1 MIGGGIVG
9 DGGIGGGTNGNGNE
23 GSREHLKCPG
33 GSGKLQMPGG
43 GPSHCAGGRDN
54 LSSGAV
60 DGLATVMVGLAN
72 VMDGALDGEG
82 VGKVGVMTGTELA

>member
-23 GSREHLKCPG
+23 GSGG

-82 VGKVGVMTGTELA
+82 VGKVGIMTGTELA

>member
-1 MIGGGIVG
+1 
-9 DGGIGGGTNGNGNE
+9 
-23 GSREHLKCPG
+23 
-33 GSGKLQMPGG
+33 MPGG

-60 DGLATVMVGLAN
+60 DGLATVMGGLAN

-82 VGKVGVMTGTELA
+82 VGNVGIMTGAELA

>member
-1 MIGGGIVG
+1 
-9 DGGIGGGTNGNGNE
+9 
-23 GSREHLKCPG
+23 
-33 GSGKLQMPGG
+33 MPGG
-43 GPSHCAGGRDN
+43 GPIHCAGGRDN

-82 VGKVGVMTGTELA
+82 VGKVGIMTGTELA